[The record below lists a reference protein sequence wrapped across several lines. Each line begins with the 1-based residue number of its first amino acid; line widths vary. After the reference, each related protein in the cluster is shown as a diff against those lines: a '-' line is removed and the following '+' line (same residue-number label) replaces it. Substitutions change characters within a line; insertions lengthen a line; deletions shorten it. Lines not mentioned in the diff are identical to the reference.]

1 MVHGLYGK
9 ALPEIQRF
17 FGWLELDGKS
27 ALLDIIF
34 GILSMVDYHW
44 QCKTH
49 SNALK
54 VQIDQRWWVIP
65 AGHHSQ

>member
-1 MVHGLYGK
+1 MVYGN

-34 GILSMVDYHW
+34 GILSMADYHW